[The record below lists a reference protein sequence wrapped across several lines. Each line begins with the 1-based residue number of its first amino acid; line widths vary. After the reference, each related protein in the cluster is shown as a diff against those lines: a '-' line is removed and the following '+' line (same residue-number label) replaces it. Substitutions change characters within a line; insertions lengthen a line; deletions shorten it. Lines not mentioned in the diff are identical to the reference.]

1 MASPVVQQVVENATT
16 TAGTSHV
23 ITLPTATSGQLLLIL
38 LDKGS
43 TSATINAHG
52 SLTELLDEASANG
65 LYIAYRQMDGTEPS
79 TYTLTSSASTRSAT
93 LAYRISGHINPAAQ
107 APQIGTT
114 GTGTSATPDPPA
126 SATPGSSQD
135 YLFIAFFGKAGEEA
149 DDDTWANTPPT
160 NYTPNPPRQKAC
172 GVAGTNLGGMIAAA
186 ERALTTGSAE
196 NPGTFG
202 VDVSTAWRSQ
212 TIMVSPANPQEV
224 TPTTASLTVSF
235 FAPTVA
241 TTDHQNVTPTT
252 AALTL
257 TTYAPNVVA
266 TDPQEVTPATATVT
280 VSMFA
285 PTVTAGDHQAVTPAP
300 ASLTLS
306 MFAPTVATTAHVEVT
321 PSPASLMITAFEPTV
336 AASDHQAVTPG
347 AASLTLAL
355 FAPTVTATA
364 NQEVTPTTA
373 SLTLAFLA
381 PTVDV
386 TTGGAIEVTPATI
399 ALVFAFFA
407 PTVTATQ
414 GVSRPEYPYPAER
427 TTYTGRPGRV
437 TAPKDSPHLPARVFR
452 VRY

>member
-79 TYTLTSSASTRSAT
+79 SYTLTSSASTRSAS

-114 GTGTSATPDPPA
+114 GAGTSATPDPPS

-135 YLFIAFFGKAGEEA
+135 YLFIAFYGAAGEEA
-149 DDDTWANTPPT
+149 DDDTWSDTPPT
-160 NYTPNPPRQKAC
+160 NYTPSPPRQKAC
-172 GVAGTNLGGMIAAA
+172 GVAGANLGGMIAAA

-196 NPGTFG
+196 NPGTFAK
-202 VDVSTAWRSQ
+202 DVSAAWRSQ
-212 TIMVSPANPQEV
+212 TIMVSPANPQAV
-224 TPTTASLTVSF
+224 TPTIAALTVSF

-241 TTDHQNVTPTT
+241 TTNNQTVTPSTL
-252 AALTL
+252 ALTL
-257 TTYAPNVVA
+257 TTYAPTVVA
-266 TDPQEVTPATATVT
+266 TDPQEVTPSTA
-280 VSMFA
+280 SLALSLFA
-285 PTVTAGDHQAVTPAP
+285 PTVTASDHQTVTPTTT
-300 ASLTLS
+300 SLTLS
-306 MFAPTVATTAHVEVT
+306 MFAPTVTTTAQV
-321 PSPASLMITAFEPTV
+321 
-336 AASDHQAVTPG
+336 
-347 AASLTLAL
+347 
-355 FAPTVTATA
+355 
-364 NQEVTPTTA
+364 EVTPTTA
-373 SLTLAFLA
+373 SLTTALFA
-381 PTVDV
+381 PTVTASGHQTVVPTTTNLALSMFAPTVVATEHQAVTPTTAGLTLSMFAPTIDV
-386 TTGGAIEVTPATI
+386 TSGGAVEVTPATI

-414 GVSRPEYPYPAER
+414 AAPRPEYSYPAAR
-427 TTYTGRPGRV
+427 TTYAGPPQPI
-437 TAPKDSPHLPARVFR
+437 TAPKSSARLWGRQIR

>member
-1 MASPVVQQVVENATT
+1 MASPVVQQVVESATT

-160 NYTPNPPRQKAC
+160 DYTPNPPRQKAC
-172 GVAGTNLGGMIAAA
+172 GIAGTNLGGMIAAA
-186 ERALTTGSAE
+186 ERALTTGSAQD
-196 NPGTFG
+196 PGTFG

-224 TPTTASLTVSF
+224 TPTTASLTITLFAPTVTTTAHVEVTPAPATLTLSF
-235 FAPTVA
+235 FAPTVVA
-241 TTDHQNVTPTT
+241 TDPQDVTPTP

-257 TTYAPNVVA
+257 TL
-266 TDPQEVTPATATVT
+266 
-280 VSMFA
+280 FA
-285 PTVTAGDHQAVTPAP
+285 PTISVSDHQAVTPAP
-300 ASLTLS
+300 ASLSITLYAPTVAVTNHVEVVPTTAALS
-306 MFAPTVATTAHVEVT
+306 LSLFAPTVVVSDHQTVVPSPASLALTMFAPTVATTGHQTVV
-321 PSPASLMITAFEPTV
+321 PATAT
-336 AASDHQAVTPG
+336 
-347 AASLTLAL
+347 LTLTM
-355 FAPTVTATA
+355 FAPTI
-364 NQEVTPTTA
+364 
-373 SLTLAFLA
+373 
-381 PTVDV
+381 DV
-386 TTGGAIEVTPATI
+386 TTGGAIEVTPAAI
-399 ALVFAFFA
+399 ALVFTFFA
-407 PTVTATQ
+407 PTVAVTQ
-414 GVSRPEYPYPAER
+414 TPRPEYPYPAER
-427 TTYTGRPGRV
+427 TTYTGAPARI
-437 TAPKDSPHLPARVFR
+437 TAPKSSPRLRGTLVR